1 MELFPTKGPCA
12 ADITEFGVII
22 ISTIWCSDFN
32 NLIMIQ
38 AIVPFNFEKRHKQS
52 ALNSAFSDTILNIC
66 LKIKSHFAPFLAY
79 PETGRE

>member
-12 ADITEFGVII
+12 ADATDFGIII

-38 AIVPFNFEKRHKQS
+38 AKVPFNFEKLHKKK
-52 ALNSAFSDTILNIC
+52 FSRFLSCYLFTG
-66 LKIKSHFAPFLAY
+66 FAISPIF
-79 PETGRE
+79 GVF